1 MFSASR
7 MYPNGFHPIK
17 LDRNRNFKGAAK
29 AYTRTQRPPIYYFID
44 FGLSRQYTSR
54 NVTDEPLRGGDKTA
68 PEHRSKRRCNPFLT
82 DIYYIG
88 NLVRQEFMEVRPV
101 FRVTHSRNLTRLSH
115 KKCYGF
121 EFIEDLINSMTHED
135 PARRPRIE
143 EVLKRFIKIRESLSK
158 SKLRSPIVSRKS
170 PKVLGL
176 IQRARQSIRTVQSM
190 VSGHPSIPDPHVQ
203 YAQHLA

>member
-17 LDRNRNFKGAAK
+17 LDRDRSFKGAAK

-68 PEHRSKRRCNPFLT
+68 PEHRSKRRCNPFPT

-88 NLVRQEFMEVRPV
+88 NLVRREFMDVRPG
-101 FRVTHSRNLTRLSH
+101 FRDMHSRDSAHLSY
-115 KKCYGF
+115 KKFYGF
-121 EFIEDLINSMTHED
+121 EFIEDLINSMTLED

-143 EVLKRFIKIRESLSK
+143 EVLQRFLKIRESLSK

-176 IQRARQSIRTVQSM
+176 VQWARQSIRTVQYI
-190 VSGHPSIPDPHVQ
+190 VSGCPSIPDPHVQ
-203 YAQHLA
+203 YAQRLA

>member
-1 MFSASR
+1 MFSASK
-7 MYPNGFHPIK
+7 MYPNGFHPVK

-29 AYTRTQRPPIYYFID
+29 AFTRTQRPPVYYFID

-68 PEHRSKRRCNPFLT
+68 PEHRSKRRCNPFPT

-88 NLVRQEFMEVRPV
+88 NLVRQEFMEVRPG
-101 FRVTHSRNLTRLSH
+101 FRDTYSHNLAYLSY
-115 KKCYGF
+115 KKCHGF
-121 EFIEDLINSMTHED
+121 EFMEDLINSMTLED

-143 EVLKRFIKIRESLSK
+143 EVLQRFIKIRESLSK

-176 IQRARQSIRTVQSM
+176 IQRARQSIRTVQYK
-190 VSGHPSIPDPHVQ
+190 VSSRPSIPDPHVQ
-203 YAQHLA
+203 FAQRLA